1 MKVKVFE
8 SVVQPIAAEN
18 EGVTLLMG
26 NSVDLYVLFNNQ
38 DIFEFVSEPS
48 EADIVPMMY
57 GSELD
62 VNLIFE
68 QCAKHFNKN
77 QVSVNIKLLMHM
89 DEVTMSDAIVFT
101 EHLDSAEHPFK
112 KLIHL
117 HNDIEL
123 RDNKDS
129 HHSFVYTDFLF
140 NRSHVLHFNNNL
152 IAEKWPTIR
161 NFNHWYNNF
170 SEEFPESIYSLT
182 PDEDIVPKLNRY
194 RYLYKSR
201 MELTGKI
208 FVTPSMTRRGADV
221 VQYNAM
227 RNVARRELNSF
238 LYDYQ
243 GYIGDMTQGTT
254 LIPDYPLEDEFSV
267 LGVRGYGFSPPH
279 NDFYDTS
286 VLSIYIETLLYLD
299 AMKTKLITEKTFTP
313 MCKGHFV
320 IPLGFPGAI
329 ELLKQEYKFKL
340 PDWIDYS
347 YDSIP
352 LVPEEGDSVSTK
364 TFLESD
370 RWDSYKSCVKEVLA
384 LDPDHL
390 YDLKKSY
397 VNILLHN
404 RSIMRDHGQKYGVHD
419 SVEEIMS

>member
-8 SVVQPIAAEN
+8 AVVQPVQTEQ
-18 EGVTLLMG
+18 GVTLLMG
-26 NSVDLYVLFNNQ
+26 RSVDLYVLFNNQ
-38 DIFEFVSEPS
+38 DIFEFVPEPS

-57 GSELD
+57 DNDLD
-62 VNLIFE
+62 INVVFE

-77 QVSVNIKLLMHM
+77 QVSVNISSLMHI
-89 DEVTMSDAIVFT
+89 DEVTMSDITVFV
-101 EHLDSAEHPFK
+101 ESLDSVEHPFR

-140 NRSHVLHFNNNL
+140 NRSHVLHFDNNFV
-152 IAEKWPTIR
+152 AEKWPTIT

-170 SEEFPESIYSLT
+170 IEEFPESIYGLT
-182 PDEDIVPKLNRY
+182 PDADIVPKLNRY
-194 RYLYKSR
+194 RLLHKSR
-201 MELTGKI
+201 IELTGKM
-208 FVTPSMTRRGADV
+208 FVTPSITRRGSDEVHAKS
-221 VQYNAM
+221 M

-243 GYIGDMTQGTT
+243 GYIGDMTQGAT
-254 LIPDYPLEDEFSV
+254 LIPNYSLEDEFAV

-299 AMKTKLITEKTFTP
+299 TMKSKLIAEKTLTP

-320 IPLGFPGAI
+320 MPLGFPGTI
-329 ELLKQEYKFKL
+329 ELLKQEYKFKF

-352 LVPEEGDSVSTK
+352 LVAEVGDTVSTK
-364 TFLESD
+364 TFLKSD
-370 RWDSYKSCVKEVLA
+370 RWESYKSCVKEVLA
-384 LDPDHL
+384 LGTDHL

-419 SVEEIMS
+419 AVEEIMS

>member
-8 SVVQPIAAEN
+8 SIVQPVYSEQ
-18 EGVTLLMG
+18 GVTLLMG
-26 NSVDLYVLFNNQ
+26 NSVDLYILFNNQ
-38 DIFEFVSEPS
+38 DVFEFVSEPS

-57 GSELD
+57 SNEPNVD
-62 VNLIFE
+62 VVFAH
-68 QCAKHFNKN
+68 CSKYFNKN
-77 QVSVNIKLLMHM
+77 QVAVNVDPLMHM
-89 DEVTMSDAIVFT
+89 DEVSMSNLTVFVK
-101 EHLDSAEHPFK
+101 ELDTVSHPFK

-123 RDNKDS
+123 RDNKDAHPS
-129 HHSFVYTDFLF
+129 LVYTDYLF
-140 NRSHVLHFNNNL
+140 NRSHVLHFNNDL
-152 IAEKWPTIR
+152 VAEKWTTIT

-170 SEEFPESIYSLT
+170 KKEFPESIYNLT
-182 PDEDIVPKLNRY
+182 PDEELIPKLNRY
-194 RYLYKSR
+194 KILHKSR
-201 MELTGKI
+201 IELTGKM

-221 VQYNAM
+221 VQAKAM
-227 RNVARRELNSF
+227 RNVARKELNSL

-254 LIPDYPLEDEFSV
+254 LIPDYSLEDEFAV

-299 AMKTKLITEKTFTP
+299 AMKTKLITEKTLTP

-320 IPLGFPGAI
+320 MPLGFPGTI
-329 ELLKQEYKFKL
+329 ELLKQEYKFKF

-352 LVPEEGDSVSTK
+352 LVADDGSTVSTK
-364 TFLESD
+364 TFLQSD

-384 LDPDHL
+384 LGTDHL

-404 RSIMRDHGQKYGVHD
+404 RSIIRDHGQKYGVHD
-419 SVEEIMS
+419 AVEEIMS

>member
-8 SVVQPIAAEN
+8 SIVQPVQTEQ
-18 EGVTLLMG
+18 GVTLLMG
-26 NSVDLYVLFNNQ
+26 NSVDLYILFNNQ
-38 DIFEFVSEPS
+38 DVFEFVSEPS

-57 GSELD
+57 SDEPNVD
-62 VNLIFE
+62 VVFAH
-68 QCAKHFNKN
+68 CSKYFNKN
-77 QVSVNIKLLMHM
+77 QVAVNVNPLMHM
-89 DEVTMSDAIVFT
+89 DEVSMSSLTVFVKK
-101 EHLDSAEHPFK
+101 LDTVSHPFK

-117 HNDIEL
+117 YNDIEL
-123 RDNKDS
+123 RDNKDTHPS
-129 HHSFVYTDFLF
+129 LVYTDYLF
-140 NRSHVLHFNNNL
+140 NRSHVLHFNNDL
-152 IAEKWPTIR
+152 IAEKWTTIT

-170 SEEFPESIYSLT
+170 KIEFPKSIYNLT
-182 PDEDIVPKLNRY
+182 PDEELIPKLNRY
-194 RYLYKSR
+194 RTLLESR
-201 MELTGKI
+201 LELTGKM
-208 FVTPSMTRRGADV
+208 FVTPSITRRGANV
-221 VQYNAM
+221 VQAKAM
-227 RNVARRELNSF
+227 RNVARKELNSL

-243 GYIGDMTQGTT
+243 GYIGDMTQGAT
-254 LIPDYPLEDEFSV
+254 LIPDYSLDDEFAV

-299 AMKTKLITEKTFTP
+299 AMETKLITEKTLTP

-320 IPLGFPGAI
+320 MPLGFPGTI
-329 ELLKQEYKFKL
+329 ELLKQEYKFKF

-352 LVPEEGDSVSTK
+352 LVAEFGNTVSTK

-370 RWDSYKSCVKEVLA
+370 RWDSYKSCVKEILA
-384 LDPDHL
+384 LGTDHL

-404 RSIMRDHGQKYGVHD
+404 RSIIRDHGQKYGVHD
-419 SVEEIMS
+419 AVEEIMS